1 MTHFPHKIALT
12 SDASHKFG
20 GFFLRLGYASPART
34 GRMDTEGQGKSLVE
48 KRAQRSLTKVWSKTS
63 LSLFN
68 IINDERHP
76 KCILSIKLL
85 AHDRGTSM

>member
-1 MTHFPHKIALT
+1 
-12 SDASHKFG
+12 
-20 GFFLRLGYASPART
+20 
-34 GRMDTEGQGKSLVE
+34 MDTEGQGKSLVE
-48 KRAQRSLTKVWSKTS
+48 KRAQRSLTKVWSKRTS

-85 AHDRGTSM
+85 AHERGTSM